1 LFNLK
6 ILYFPGS
13 LFPVFIRLLSL
24 KYYKKENRKMYKVR
38 EYNENSESS
47 FIVDEFENF
56 ENAKNKADE
65 IGKNGEVWNETDEE
79 CIYFNR

>member
-1 LFNLK
+1 
-6 ILYFPGS
+6 
-13 LFPVFIRLLSL
+13 
-24 KYYKKENRKMYKVR
+24 MYKVR